1 MDPYRYL
8 PFLSRRV
15 MRAWAEREQPPV
27 PVAWTPLP
35 KPLNR
40 CRVALVS
47 SAGISVRDDDPF
59 DQQAERDDP
68 WRGDPSWRT
77 IPATATERDV
87 VISHLHI
94 DPRPAESDLDVVLPM
109 RRLAELAADGVVGE
123 SSPRHFS
130 IMGYTLDAGELT
142 DVTAPQLAAA
152 LAEDE
157 VDLALLVPV

>member
-1 MDPYRYL
+1 MDPYQYL

-15 MRAWAEREQPPV
+15 MRAWAEREQPPEH
-27 PVAWTPLP
+27 VAWTPLD

-40 CRVALVS
+40 CRVALIS
-47 SAGISVRDDDPF
+47 SAGISRRDDDPF

-68 WRGDPSWRT
+68 WRGDSSWRT
-77 IPATATERDV
+77 IPASATERDV

-94 DPRPAESDLDVVLPM
+94 DTRAAESDLDVVLPM
-109 RRLAELAADGVVGE
+109 RRLTELAADGVVGD

-130 IMGYTLDAGELT
+130 IMGYILDAADLT
-142 DVTAPQLAAA
+142 RVTAPQLAAA
-152 LAEDE
+152 LADDN